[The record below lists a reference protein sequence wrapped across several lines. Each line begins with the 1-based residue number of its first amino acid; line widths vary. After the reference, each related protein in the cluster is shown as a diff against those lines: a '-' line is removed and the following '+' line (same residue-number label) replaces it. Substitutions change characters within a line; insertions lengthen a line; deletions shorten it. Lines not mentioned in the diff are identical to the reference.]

1 MSEPNKYREWILQ
14 TIDSLRSRKARPD
27 LERICWMI
35 RRRHGSDPERTRA
48 ELEKLIHEQTVLKV
62 SYKGSISYRNA
73 AKVQRKNRKKTELAV
88 VIVGSGG
95 GDAQEVEEEEEEEGA
110 REHEHLHNNKNSDS
124 AQHSCSDLEE
134 ELDFEDDSEPN
145 RGACFPAGGACR
157 DPGEPPA
164 SNTGSGS
171 GSSCRAGCCGAT
183 TNCHRLESG
192 CKKKE
197 ASAPRDSEGLS
208 EQQGAALSPGT
219 GANEHRDARGGGEA
233 MELSASVADS
243 HDQTCSRSALSPPL
257 LSPPQQQQ
265 LRVRQAAATK
275 PKVRPGVGG
284 TRAPGSPT
292 ISEPGERLQARA
304 RSSRGRP
311 CTSSAAG
318 RGHMKPLGL
327 KEILGYLSS
336 QERLSEEK
344 LTRGKVKVVME
355 REVAG
360 GRLRRTRCGNITL
373 PPRGASGRMA
383 LTKVGHTAQLDST
396 CEASKN
402 VKTFTYARALTRL
415 ALFKLLK

>member
-27 LERICWMI
+27 LERICRMVQ
-35 RRRHGSDPERTRA
+35 RRHGSDPQRTRA
-48 ELEKLIHEQTVLKV
+48 ELEKLIREQTVLKV

-95 GDAQEVEEEEEEEGA
+95 GGVQEEEEEAEEGA
-110 REHEHLHNNKNSDS
+110 NEHEHLHNKNSDS

-134 ELDFEDDSEPN
+134 ELDFENDSEPSPGSCAPA
-145 RGACFPAGGACR
+145 GACM

-164 SNTGSGS
+164 SNPGS
-171 GSSCRAGCCGAT
+171 GSSCQGGCCGAT
-183 TNCHRLESG
+183 TSSDRVESG
-192 CKKKE
+192 CKKIKE

-208 EQQGAALSPGT
+208 DQQGAAHSPGT
-219 GANEHRDARGGGEA
+219 GANEHRDARGGDEA
-233 MELSASVADS
+233 MELSPSGADS
-243 HDQTCSRSALSPPL
+243 HDRTCSRSALSPPL
-257 LSPPQQQQ
+257 LSPSPHQEQH
-265 LRVRQAAATK
+265 RVREVVNAK
-275 PKVRPGVGG
+275 PKVLPGAGG
-284 TRAPGSPT
+284 TKSPRSPS
-292 ISEPGERLQARA
+292 ISEPGDRLQARA

-311 CTSSAAG
+311 CNSSAAV

-360 GRLRRTRCGNITL
+360 GRLRRNRCGNITL
-373 PPRGASGRMA
+373 PPRGASGRMS
-383 LTKVGHTAQLDST
+383 LTKVGHIAQLDSICKT
-396 CEASKN
+396 SK
-402 VKTFTYARALTRL
+402 T
-415 ALFKLLK
+415 